1 MGTVRKRIQKE
12 LQQLY
17 FLYNPYNQNEDY
29 RVKEIVIPD
38 FIIPESVSHEYSPNF
53 SSNSILGRLSPV
65 LLYSGGSARTLSFS
79 IRLNDDIARQSG
91 YESLVEL
98 VDDIKSLSYPTRER
112 SSNRL
117 PQVYFQLGEL
127 VGVGIV
133 QTSISW
139 SKPFDNTRG
148 IYKLVEVAFTI
159 TLERELPLPEY
170 LEVTEVIDRFGLD
183 EVEFE
188 DRLVST
194 VTEERRAQAQESL
207 SFLGF
212 TDVVVSNFI
221 NTVDGGLIGRELL
234 QRAEE
239 TFEYNLLRIESLYER
254 LPSDISNSLKV
265 IGEFRDNYSIETL
278 KNETGRNA
286 MTKSIQA
293 AKDEFRKAL
302 QAYFQKEF
310 DINVQGFIDTE
321 FAQRREEY
329 FLLLDQVFSVL
340 EQLEAS
346 ARAVYTYGSSD

>member
-17 FLYNPYNQNEDY
+17 FLYNPYNQNEDN
-29 RVKEIVIPD
+29 RVKEIIIPD
-38 FIIPESVSHEYSPNF
+38 FIIPDSISHEYSPNF
-53 SSNSILGRLSPV
+53 SSNSVLGRLSPV

-79 IRLNDDIARQSG
+79 IRLNDDIARQGG

-98 VDDIKSLSYPTRER
+98 VDDIKSLSYPVRER

-159 TLERELPLPEY
+159 TLERELPLPKF
-170 LEVTEVIDRFGLD
+170 LEAMEVIDRFGLD

-188 DRLVST
+188 DKLVSSIS
-194 VTEERRAQAQESL
+194 EERAIEAQEVL

-212 TDVVVSNFI
+212 TELSVADFI
-221 NTVDGGLIGRELL
+221 NTKDGGLLGKELAR
-234 QRAEE
+234 RAES
-239 TFEYNLLRIESLYER
+239 TFEYNLERVATLYESLPEA
-254 LPSDISNSLKV
+254 ISKDLKV
-265 IGEFRDNYSIETL
+265 IKSFKDNYSIETL
-278 KNETGRNA
+278 KSNQNA

-293 AKDEFRKAL
+293 AKDEFRRSL

-310 DINVQGFIDTE
+310 DINVQGEIPIDMT
-321 FAQRREEY
+321 QRREEY

-346 ARAVYTYGSSD
+346 ARAVYTYGSGD